1 MRFLC
6 NINNIIVKLSDYL
19 ITFMSFVSKPGKR
32 KLISLAYSLKNK
44 TGLEI
49 GGPSKFFDLKSY
61 FPVYLFAKRIDGVN
75 FSTETV
81 WEGKIEEG
89 KNYHYGNGKTGY
101 QFISE
106 ASELENVKDGHYDFL
121 LSCHSLEHVANPIKA
136 LKRWNEV
143 LKAHGKIVLVLPDKD
158 YTFDVKRPYTSFEHL
173 LEDYENKTTENDAT
187 HFEEVIKL
195 HESAK
200 DPNPQTPA
208 EFAKRVENNYAIRSV
223 HHHVFSLDGLEKMLQ
238 HCNFKVIYKQKAAP
252 FHLVIV
258 GEKNR

>member
-1 MRFLC
+1 M
-6 NINNIIVKLSDYL
+6 KLFDWL
-19 ITFMSFVSKPGKR
+19 ITFISYVLKPGKR
-32 KLISLAYSLKNK
+32 KLIRIAYGLKNK

-89 KNYHYGNGKTGY
+89 ESYDYGKGKTGY

-106 ASELENVKDGHYDFL
+106 ASELENVKNNSYDFL
-121 LSCHSLEHVANPIKA
+121 LSCHSLEHIANPLKA
-136 LKRWNEV
+136 LKTWSEV
-143 LKAHGKIVLVLPDKD
+143 LKTGATIVLVLPDRN
-158 YTFDVKRPYTSFEHL
+158 YTFDINRPYTTFEHL
-173 LEDYENKTTENDAT
+173 IQDYENNTSETDST

-195 HESAK
+195 HESGK
-200 DPNPQTPA
+200 DPNPQIPR
-208 EFAKRVENNYAIRSV
+208 EFAKRVENNYAIRYV
-223 HHHVFSLDGLEKMLQ
+223 HHHVFSLELLEKMLSW
-238 HCNFKVIYKQKAAP
+238 CNFKVIHKQKAAP

-258 GEKNR
+258 GEKSAG

>member
-1 MRFLC
+1 MKFFQY
-6 NINNIIVKLSDYL
+6 I
-19 ITFMSFVSKPGKR
+19 ITFLSYISRPSKR
-32 KLISLAYSLKNK
+32 KLIRISYSLKNK

-101 QFISE
+101 QFIAE
-106 ASELENVKDGHYDFL
+106 ASGLENVKNDQYDFL
-121 LSCHSLEHVANPIKA
+121 LSCHSLEHVANPLKA
-136 LKRWNEV
+136 LERWNEV
-143 LKAHGKIVLVLPDKD
+143 LKVNAKIVLVLPDKE
-158 YTFDVKRPYTSFEHL
+158 YTFDLKRPYTSFEHL
-173 LEDYENKTTENDAT
+173 LEDYENQITENDAT

-195 HESAK
+195 HEPAK
-200 DPNPQTPA
+200 DPNPQTPR

-223 HHHVFSLDGLEKMLQ
+223 HHHVFSLDVLDKMLQ
-238 HCNFKVIYKQKAAP
+238 HCNFKVIYKQKAPP
-252 FHLVIV
+252 FHLIIV

>member
-1 MRFLC
+1 MKFFQYVITL
-6 NINNIIVKLSDYL
+6 LSYISRPQKRRL
-19 ITFMSFVSKPGKR
+19 IR
-32 KLISLAYSLKNK
+32 ISHSLKNK
-44 TGLEI
+44 VGIEI

>member
-1 MRFLC
+1 M
-6 NINNIIVKLSDYL
+6 KLFNYI
-19 ITFMSFVSKPGKR
+19 ITFVSFVLKPGKR
-32 KLISLAYSLKNK
+32 KLIKIAYRLRNK

-61 FPVYLFAKRIDGVN
+61 FPVYVFAKRVDGVN

-89 KNYHYGNGKTGY
+89 KNYRYGNGNTGY

-106 ASELENVKDGHYDFL
+106 ASELEKVKNDSYDFL
-121 LSCHSLEHVANPIKA
+121 LSCHSLEHVANPLKA
-136 LKRWNEV
+136 LERWNEV
-143 LKAHGKIVLVLPDKD
+143 LKVNGKIVLVLPDKE

-173 LEDYENKTTENDAT
+173 LQDYENKTTEHDST

-195 HESAK
+195 HESEK
-200 DPNPQTPA
+200 DPNPQTPH

-223 HHHVFSLDGLEKMLQ
+223 HHHVFSLDLLEKMLQ
-238 HCNFKVIYKQKAAP
+238 HCNFKVIYKQKAQP
-252 FHLVIV
+252 FHLIII
-258 GEKNR
+258 GEKSAG

>member
-1 MRFLC
+1 M
-6 NINNIIVKLSDYL
+6 KLSRYIVTLISYL
-19 ITFMSFVSKPGKR
+19 LKPSKR
-32 KLISLAYSLKNK
+32 KLIRIAYGLRKK

-61 FPVYLFAKRIDGVN
+61 FPVYVFAKRIDGVN

-106 ASELENVKDGHYDFL
+106 ANELENVKNNSYDFL
-121 LSCHSLEHVANPIKA
+121 LSCHSLEHVANPLKA

-143 LKAHGKIVLVLPDKD
+143 LKVHAKIVLVLPDKD
-158 YTFDVKRPYTSFEHL
+158 YTFDVRRPYTSFDHL
-173 LEDYENKTTENDAT
+173 LKDYENQITENDST
-187 HFEEVIKL
+187 HFDEVIKL
-195 HESAK
+195 HESAR
-200 DPNPQTPA
+200 DPNPQTPQ
-208 EFAKRVENNYAIRSV
+208 EFVARVKNNYAIRSV
-223 HHHVFSLDGLEKMLQ
+223 HHHVFSLDVLEKMLV

-258 GEKNR
+258 GEKTR

>member
-1 MRFLC
+1 MKFFQY
-6 NINNIIVKLSDYL
+6 I
-19 ITFMSFVSKPGKR
+19 ITFLSYVSRPQKR
-32 KLISLAYSLKNK
+32 ELISISYSLKNK
-44 TGLEI
+44 IGLEI

-89 KNYHYGNGKTGY
+89 QNYHYGDGKTGY

-106 ASELENVKDGHYDFL
+106 ASELENIKNNNYDFL
-121 LSCHSLEHVANPIKA
+121 LSCHSLEHVANPLKA

-143 LKAHGKIVLVLPDKD
+143 LKVHAKIVLVLPDKE

-173 LEDYENKTTENDAT
+173 LEDYENNITEKDAT

-195 HESAK
+195 NETAK
-200 DPNPQTPA
+200 DPNPQTPG
-208 EFAKRVENNYAIRSV
+208 EFARRVENNYAIRSV
-223 HHHVFSLDGLEKMLQ
+223 HHHVFSLDVLEEMLQ
-238 HCNFKVIYKQKAAP
+238 YCDFKVIYKQKAAP
-252 FHLVIV
+252 FHLIIV
-258 GEKNR
+258 GEKTG

>member
-1 MRFLC
+1 MKFFQY
-6 NINNIIVKLSDYL
+6 I
-19 ITFMSFVSKPGKR
+19 ITFLSYVSRPQKR
-32 KLISLAYSLKNK
+32 ELISISYSLKNK
-44 TGLEI
+44 IGLEI

-89 KNYHYGNGKTGY
+89 QNYHYGDGKTGY

-106 ASELENVKDGHYDFL
+106 ASELENIKNNNYDFL
-121 LSCHSLEHVANPIKA
+121 LSCHSLEHVANPLKA

-143 LKAHGKIVLVLPDKD
+143 LKVHAKIVLVLPDKE

-173 LEDYENKTTENDAT
+173 LEDYENNITEKDAT

-195 HESAK
+195 NETAK

-208 EFAKRVENNYAIRSV
+208 DFARRVENNYAIRSV
-223 HHHVFSLDGLEKMLQ
+223 HHHVFSLDVLEKMLQ
-238 HCNFKVIYKQKAAP
+238 YCDFKVIYKQKAAP
-252 FHLVIV
+252 FHLIIV
-258 GEKNR
+258 GEKTG